1 MKERTLFDPRI
12 GFTIRNLTVKDSD
25 WYKCKIKKDDK
36 EQEVNYILAVHRK
49 YDRRRMLIYV
59 HMPIQSLKFCDEPAA
74 QLTVPFTEN
83 QNYSRSEE
91 RAVRAENS

>member
-1 MKERTLFDPRI
+1 MKERTLFDPRT

-25 WYKCKIKKDDK
+25 WYNCKIKKDNK

-59 HMPIQSLKFCDEPAA
+59 HMLIQSLKFCDEPSAR
-74 QLTVPFTEN
+74 LIIPFTEN
-83 QNYSRSEE
+83 SNRSRSEE
-91 RAVRAENS
+91 RAV

>member
-1 MKERTLFDPRI
+1 MKERASFDPRI

-25 WYKCKIKKDDK
+25 WYNCKIKKDNK

-59 HMPIQSLKFCDEPAA
+59 HMFIQSLKFCGEPSAR
-74 QLTVPFTEN
+74 LIISFTEN
-83 QNYSRSEE
+83 PNHLCSEE
-91 RAVRAENS
+91 RAV